1 MKKSLWQKDNYDKNL
16 KSVEENL
23 NTDILIIG
31 AGITGVTLAYNLLNS
46 NKDVILIDRNKFFN
60 EVTAKSTGKL
70 TYLQDLKYQDIE
82 NIYDFDTAKKYYE
95 SQKDA
100 IKLVKKNVKDNN
112 IDCNLKRTYSVTYTK
127 EEKELY
133 RFEKEMKFF
142 DKLGVNYSNFN
153 DSIYDTDILKLI
165 SVNNTYVFNPV
176 KYLNDLYEI
185 IKKNKNIRMYES
197 SIATKIRRENDKY
210 IVNVN
215 DYEITAN
222 TIVLAC
228 NYPFFTIPFLM
239 PFKTYLEKSY
249 ITATKVDKIDNIS
262 AISTGNEVVSY
273 RYDEDEKNKYF
284 LYLTNSSKLSNKL
297 NYELNYNTNSKSA
310 KEITDKKT
318 SYSWMNMDVMT
329 NDFIP
334 YIGRISN
341 NDKNVFIATGYNTWG
356 MTNGTIAAKVISDL
370 ILKRKSKYENLFGVQ
385 RKINLIKIKNFA
397 VNTLFSNIKA
407 YSFSLIKKN
416 PSWYKNYAVITKIN
430 GKRVG
435 IYFDE
440 NGDKHIVSNVCPHL
454 KCFLTFNKEDKT
466 WDCPCHGS
474 RFDTEGNSIKGPSV
488 YNIKI
493 DETSN

>member
-185 IKKNKNIRMYES
+185 IKKNKNIRMYEN

-416 PSWYKNYAVITKIN
+416 PSWYKNYAVITKVN

>member
-165 SVNNTYVFNPV
+165 SVNNTYVFNPI
-176 KYLNDLYEI
+176 KYLNGLYEI
-185 IKKNKNIRMYES
+185 IKKNKNIRMYEN

>member
-133 RFEKEMKFF
+133 KFEKEMKFF

-185 IKKNKNIRMYES
+185 IKKNKNIRMYEN

>member
-185 IKKNKNIRMYES
+185 IKKNKNIRMYEN

-215 DYEITAN
+215 DYEMTAN

>member
-185 IKKNKNIRMYES
+185 IKKNKNIRMYEN

>member
-23 NTDILIIG
+23 QTDILIIG

-46 NKDVILIDRNKFFN
+46 NKDVILIDRNKLFN

-112 IDCNLKRTYSVTYTK
+112 IDCNLKCTYSVTYTK

-133 RFEKEMKFF
+133 KFEKEMKFF
-142 DKLGVNYSNFN
+142 DKLGINYSNFN

-165 SVNNTYVFNPV
+165 SVNNTYVFNPI
-176 KYLNDLYEI
+176 KYLNGLYEI
-185 IKKNKNIRMYES
+185 IKKNKNIRMYEN

-210 IVNVN
+210 IVSVN
-215 DYEITAN
+215 DYETTAN
-222 TIVLAC
+222 IIVLAC
-228 NYPFFTIPFLM
+228 NYPFFTIPFFM

-249 ITATKVDKIDNIS
+249 ITAVKVDKINNIS
-262 AISTGNEVVSY
+262 AISTGNKVVSY

-284 LYLTNSSKLSNKL
+284 LYLTNSSKLGNKL
-297 NYELNYNTNSKSA
+297 NYELNYNNNSNSA
-310 KEITDKKT
+310 KEITDKRI

>member
-82 NIYDFDTAKKYYE
+82 KIYDFDTAKKYYE

-185 IKKNKNIRMYES
+185 IKKNKNIRMYEN

-454 KCFLTFNKEDKT
+454 KCFLTFNKKDKT